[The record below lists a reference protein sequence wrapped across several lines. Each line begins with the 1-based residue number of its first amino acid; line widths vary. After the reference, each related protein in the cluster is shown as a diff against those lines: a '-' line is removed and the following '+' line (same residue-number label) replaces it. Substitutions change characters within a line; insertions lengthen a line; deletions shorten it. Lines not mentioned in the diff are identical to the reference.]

1 MLLTEHLLK
10 LPKEVVE
17 SIGDVQKLFG
27 PDLVLGSL
35 F

>member
-1 MLLTEHLLK
+1 MQVTKHGLK

-27 PDLVLGSL
+27 PDLALGSL